1 MYCVGKS
8 IYKST
13 NRGINWEKEQMKYN
27 SNISDIRFVNDSSG
41 LAVGDY
47 GKIIK
52 YGRYKVVSTIKN
64 DYPYLPKNYALYQ
77 NYPNPFNPSTII
89 RYSIPKTCY
98 VLLKVYN
105 ILGKEV
111 ATLVNQEKTTGNYEI
126 NFYANNLSSGVY
138 FYRIQ
143 AGNFTDT
150 KKFVLLR

>member
-1 MYCVGKS
+1 
-8 IYKST
+8 
-13 NRGINWEKEQMKYN
+13 MKYN